1 MKRVVL
7 NAASA
12 VRRLLPAR
20 RSPVARP
27 GDRLELVGPFAD
39 WASAVQVSRGYDDP
53 AILERVLTAS
63 RAVRDGH
70 AVYERDSFL
79 FDTIQYAWP
88 MLSGLLWVAA
98 REGGR
103 LRVMDIG
110 GSLGSSWFQNRRYL
124 SRLSDVAWGVVEQPS
139 FVAVGQREFE
149 VGPLRFFDRI
159 DACVAA
165 VQPDVVLLSGS
176 LPFFEHPWAMLDEI
190 VASPARYLLIDRTP
204 FSSRDD
210 DDIMVEHVPP
220 EIYPASYAC
229 RIFSESKFRAWA
241 EPHFEVIETF
251 DALDAIPTP
260 LPARWQGLLLARRD
274 R

>member
-7 NAASA
+7 NAACA
-12 VRRLLPAR
+12 IRRLLPAR
-20 RSPVARP
+20 RSAAARP
-27 GDRLELVGPFAD
+27 GERLELVGPFPD
-39 WASAVQVSRGYDDP
+39 WASACQVSRGYDDP
-53 AILERVLTAS
+53 AILERVLSAS

-110 GSLGSSWFQNRRYL
+110 GSLGSSWFQNRRFL
-124 SRLSDVAWGVVEQPS
+124 SRLGEVNWGVVEQPA
-139 FVAVGQREFE
+139 FVAAGQREFE

-159 DACVAA
+159 DACVSAMH
-165 VQPDVVLLSGS
+165 PDVVLLSGS
-176 LPFFEHPWAMLDEI
+176 LPFVEHPWAMLEELL
-190 VASPARYLLIDRTP
+190 ASPARYLLIDRTP
-204 FSSRDD
+204 FSTRCE

-229 RIFSESKFRAWA
+229 RIFSESKFLSWA

-260 LPARWQGLLLARRD
+260 LPARWRGLLLARRE